1 MKGSSC
7 GSKGKGSKKG
17 YEKSEQMEMMN
28 GNGNGK
34 KSSKDKMPMPK
45 KSSKKK

>member
-7 GSKGKGSKKG
+7 GGKRKGSKKG

-28 GNGNGK
+28 GNGK
-34 KSSKDKMPMPK
+34 KPSKDKMPMPK